1 MLPIEKAERRV
12 KRAKITL
19 MRNPKFALWSGIMMV
34 GKTSVSDDMPTACT
48 NGRDE
53 IYGRAFVS
61 GLDDKELGFVVL
73 HENLHKAFRHLT
85 IWKKLHDED
94 ARLAN
99 MACDY
104 VINLIL
110 VNTDPNEEV
119 IAMPRKDGKVYGLLD
134 RKYKGM
140 HTKQVFDLL
149 KQEQQDGDGDGE
161 GEDGEDGGFDE
172 HDWDGAQELSEEA
185 KRDLEREV
193 DQALRQG
200 QIAQQKV
207 DGKGAGGM
215 SRELADLL
223 NPKVDWREVLREFVS
238 SVCSAKDASSWRRVN
253 RRFIGSDIYMP
264 TLIGETVGHI
274 VIGVDTSGSVSQAE
288 LSRALTEIKCI
299 ADTVNPEV
307 VDLLYWD
314 YNIASHES
322 YDTCTLPNIVSST
335 KPMGGGGTSP
345 DCVVDWL
352 EEKRIKPECVIM
364 ITDGYFHTRAE
375 WPCPVLWVITE
386 GGTVSNVTTGKVIEM
401 EAA

>member
-1 MLPIEKAERRV
+1 MLPLEKAERRV

-53 IYGRAFVS
+53 IYGREFVS
-61 GLDDKELGFVVL
+61 GLDDRELGFVVL

-110 VNTDPNEEV
+110 VDTDPNEEV

-149 KQEQQDGDGDGE
+149 KQEQAEGGGQAEGSESGD
-161 GEDGEDGGFDE
+161 GFDE

-185 KRDLEREV
+185 KKELEREV

-200 QIAQQKV
+200 QIAQQKAQ
-207 DGKGAGGM
+207 GKGAGN
-215 SRELADLL
+215 SIRELDALL
-223 NPKVDWREVLREFVS
+223 KPKVDWREVLREFVT
-238 SVCSAKDASSWRRVN
+238 SVCNAKDASSWRRVN
-253 RRFIGSDIYMP
+253 RRFLHGDIYLP
-264 TLIGETVGHI
+264 TLVGETVGHI
-274 VIGVDTSGSVSQAE
+274 VVGVDTSGSVSQAE
-288 LSRALTEIKCI
+288 LTRALTEIKCI
-299 ADTVNPEV
+299 ADTVHPEK

-314 YNIASHES
+314 HHVASHEA
-322 YDTCTLPNIVSST
+322 YDACTLPNIVSST
-335 KPMGGGGTSP
+335 KPTGGGGTDP
-345 DCVVDWL
+345 DCVAEWIAKERVN
-352 EEKRIKPECVIM
+352 PECIIM
-364 ITDGYFHTRAE
+364 ITDGYFHTRAD
-375 WPCPVLWVITE
+375 WPCPILWVVTE
-386 GGTVSNVTTGKVIEM
+386 GGTITNINTGKIIEM

>member
-1 MLPIEKAERRV
+1 MLPLEKAERRV
-12 KRAKITL
+12 KRAKISL

-34 GKTSVSDDMPTACT
+34 GKTTVSDDMPTACT

-53 IYGRAFVS
+53 IYGREFVS

-110 VNTDPNEEV
+110 VETDPEQQV

-134 RKYKGM
+134 KRFKGM

-149 KQEQQDGDGDGE
+149 KQEQEDGDGDGDGDG
-161 GEDGEDGGFDE
+161 GEGFDE
-172 HDWDGAQELSEEA
+172 HDWDGAQDLTDEA
-185 KRDLEREV
+185 KKELEREV

-200 QIAQQKV
+200 QIAHQKV
-207 DGKGAGGM
+207 TGNSAGSM
-215 SRELADLL
+215 SRELGDLL
-223 NPKVDWREVLREFVS
+223 NPKVDWREMLREFVS
-238 SVCSAKDASSWRRVN
+238 SVCNAKDASSWRRVN

-274 VIGVDTSGSVSQAE
+274 VVGVDTSGSVSQDE
-288 LSRALTEIKCI
+288 LTRALTEIKCI

-314 YNIASHES
+314 SSIASHEA

-335 KPMGGGGTSP
+335 KPKGGGGTDP
-345 DCVVDWL
+345 RCVMQWIEDNKV
-352 EEKRIKPECVIM
+352 KPECVIM
-364 ITDGYFHTRAE
+364 ITDGYFHSTGA
-375 WPCPVLWVITE
+375 WDIPVIWVVTE
-386 GGTVSNVTTGKVIEM
+386 GGTITNITTGKVIEM